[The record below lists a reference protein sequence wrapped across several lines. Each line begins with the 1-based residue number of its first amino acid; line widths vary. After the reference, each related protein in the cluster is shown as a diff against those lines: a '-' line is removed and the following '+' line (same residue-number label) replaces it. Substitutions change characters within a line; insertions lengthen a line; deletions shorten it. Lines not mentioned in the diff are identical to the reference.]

1 VSIDYVQA
9 GGERTER
16 RFKETPGFRSQSA
29 WAAGPVDYVMSAD
42 ARWLISRFQSKL
54 NPGVR
59 V

>member
-1 VSIDYVQA
+1 L
-9 GGERTER
+9 R
-16 RFKETPGFRSQSA
+16 RWHEHLRDAA
-29 WAAGPVDYVMSAD
+29 WAAEPVDYIMSAD